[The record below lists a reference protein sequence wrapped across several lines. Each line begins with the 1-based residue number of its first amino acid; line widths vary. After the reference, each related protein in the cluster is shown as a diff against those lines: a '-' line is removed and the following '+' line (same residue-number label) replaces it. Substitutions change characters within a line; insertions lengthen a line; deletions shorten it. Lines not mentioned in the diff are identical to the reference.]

1 MAGIGMM
8 SRKDYDAI
16 TSTWFPYDHISS
28 DNFYFSENY
37 ITDET
42 SSLT

>member
-8 SRKDYDAI
+8 SRKDYDVI
-16 TSTWFPYDHISS
+16 TSTGFHYDQIFS

-42 SSLT
+42 SGLT